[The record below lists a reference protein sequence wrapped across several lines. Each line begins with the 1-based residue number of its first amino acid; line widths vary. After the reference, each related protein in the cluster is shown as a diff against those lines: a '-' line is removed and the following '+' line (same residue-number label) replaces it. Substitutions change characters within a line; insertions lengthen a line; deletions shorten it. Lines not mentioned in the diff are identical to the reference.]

1 MSYLSAFNQQ
11 LVNFIEELHNL
22 FPKDNEISLALNT
35 VYLLKKTNPKKI
47 IEFFRDYFMPYEDKI
62 KKMDV
67 SFFIKKDYDNEV
79 SDYVKSLNVITN
91 LKKYWD
97 IMSQQSKKNI
107 WIYMNVLVKLCHK
120 YYGN

>member
-11 LVNFIEELHNL
+11 LINFIEELNNL
-22 FPKDNEISLALNT
+22 FPKDKEIQLALNT
-35 VYLLKKTNPKKI
+35 VYILKKTNPKKI
-47 IEFFRDYFMPYEDKI
+47 IEFFKEYFMPYEEKI

-67 SFFIKKDYDNEV
+67 SFFMQKNYDNEL

-97 IMSQQSKKNI
+97 IMSPKSKKNI